1 MSLWADK
8 HRPKNLKDLDYH
20 DDVSD
25 RLRALASS
33 KDFPHLLIYGPS
45 GAGKKTRV
53 LSTLKELYGA
63 GVERL
68 KVDVK
73 TFTTPSN
80 RKLEFNI
87 VSSPYHL
94 EITPSDMGNN
104 DRVVIQ
110 DLLKEV
116 GQVESI
122 DFTSIVNTSSDNKTN
137 GTDGSD
143 VKRRNNKFKTVIIN
157 EAEMLSRDAQA
168 ALRRTME
175 KYSATLRLILI
186 CNSTSSI
193 IDPIKSRTLL
203 VRVSSPSIQEMTKVF
218 NKVIERETTEVK
230 RSFPSSDSEREEI
243 FHKISEVTN
252 GNLRM
257 GLLMLEAMYMNYEVV
272 TTGTPI
278 IVPDWEGVI
287 KNLAKSVVSDRTV
300 ANLNSTRTIL
310 YELIAH
316 SIPSKLILKTLCWEL
331 WGLIEKPAYKVKN
344 VNKIRSSI
352 VDAAAVYDE
361 RLSIG
366 NKDIFHLEGFI
377 TKIMVVLEKD
387 I

>member
-53 LSTLKELYGA
+53 LSTLKELYGSGA
-63 GVERL
+63 ERL
-68 KVDVK
+68 KVDVR

-80 RKLEFNI
+80 RKLEFNL

-122 DFTSIVNTSSDNKTN
+122 DFTSILNTSSS
-137 GTDGSD
+137 DGSD
-143 VKRRNNKFKTVIIN
+143 AKRRNNKFKTVIIN

-203 VRVSSPSIQEMTKVF
+203 VRVSSPSIQEMSKVF

-230 RSFPSSDSEREEI
+230 RSFPSSDSDREKI
-243 FHKISEVTN
+243 FNKISEVTN

-287 KNLAKSVVSDRTV
+287 KNLAKSVISDRTV

-316 SIPSKLILKTLCWEL
+316 SIPSKLILKTLLWEL
-331 WGLIEKPAYKVKN
+331 WGLIEKPAYKVKD

-387 I
+387 

>member
-53 LSTLKELYGA
+53 LSTLKELYGSGA
-63 GVERL
+63 ERL
-68 KVDVK
+68 KVDVR

-80 RKLEFNI
+80 RKLEFNL

-122 DFTSIVNTSSDNKTN
+122 DFTSILNTSSS
-137 GTDGSD
+137 DGSD
-143 VKRRNNKFKTVIIN
+143 AKRRNNKFKTVIIN

-203 VRVSSPSIQEMTKVF
+203 VRVSSPSIQEMSKVF

-230 RSFPSSDSEREEI
+230 RSFPSSDSDREKI
-243 FHKISEVTN
+243 FNKISEVTN

-287 KNLAKSVVSDRTV
+287 KNLAKSVISDRTV

-316 SIPSKLILKTLCWEL
+316 SIPSKLILKTLLWEL
-331 WGLIEKPAYKVKN
+331 WGLIERPAYKVKD

-387 I
+387 

>member
-1 MSLWADK
+1 
-8 HRPKNLKDLDYH
+8 
-20 DDVSD
+20 
-25 RLRALASS
+25 
-33 KDFPHLLIYGPS
+33 
-45 GAGKKTRV
+45 
-53 LSTLKELYGA
+53 
-63 GVERL
+63 
-68 KVDVK
+68 
-73 TFTTPSN
+73 
-80 RKLEFNI
+80 
-87 VSSPYHL
+87 
-94 EITPSDMGNN
+94 
-104 DRVVIQ
+104 
-110 DLLKEV
+110 
-116 GQVESI
+116 
-122 DFTSIVNTSSDNKTN
+122 
-137 GTDGSD
+137 
-143 VKRRNNKFKTVIIN
+143 
-157 EAEMLSRDAQA
+157 
-168 ALRRTME
+168 ME

-203 VRVSSPSIQEMTKVF
+203 VRVSSPSIQEMSKVF

-230 RSFPSSDSEREEI
+230 RSFPSSDSDREKI
-243 FHKISEVTN
+243 FNKISEVTN

-287 KNLAKSVVSDRTV
+287 KNLAKSVISDRTV

-316 SIPSKLILKTLCWEL
+316 SIPSKLILKTLLWEL
-331 WGLIEKPAYKVKN
+331 WGLIERPAYKVKD

-387 I
+387 

>member
-53 LSTLKELYGA
+53 LSTLKELYGSGA
-63 GVERL
+63 ERL
-68 KVDVK
+68 KVDVR

-80 RKLEFNI
+80 RKLEFNL

-122 DFTSIVNTSSDNKTN
+122 DFTSILNTSSS
-137 GTDGSD
+137 DGSD
-143 VKRRNNKFKTVIIN
+143 AKRRSNKFKTVIIN

-203 VRVSSPSIQEMTKVF
+203 VRVSSPSIQEMSKVF

-230 RSFPSSDSEREEI
+230 RSFPSSDSDREKI
-243 FHKISEVTN
+243 FNKISEVTN

-287 KNLAKSVVSDRTV
+287 KNLAKSVISDRTV

-316 SIPSKLILKTLCWEL
+316 SIPSKLILKTLLWEL
-331 WGLIEKPAYKVKN
+331 WGLIEKPAYKVKD

-387 I
+387 

>member
-186 CNSTSSI
+186 CNSTSS
-193 IDPIKSRTLL
+193 
-203 VRVSSPSIQEMTKVF
+203 F
-218 NKVIERETTEVK
+218 
-230 RSFPSSDSEREEI
+230 
-243 FHKISEVTN
+243 
-252 GNLRM
+252 
-257 GLLMLEAMYMNYEVV
+257 
-272 TTGTPI
+272 
-278 IVPDWEGVI
+278 
-287 KNLAKSVVSDRTV
+287 
-300 ANLNSTRTIL
+300 
-310 YELIAH
+310 
-316 SIPSKLILKTLCWEL
+316 
-331 WGLIEKPAYKVKN
+331 
-344 VNKIRSSI
+344 
-352 VDAAAVYDE
+352 
-361 RLSIG
+361 
-366 NKDIFHLEGFI
+366 
-377 TKIMVVLEKD
+377 
-387 I
+387 